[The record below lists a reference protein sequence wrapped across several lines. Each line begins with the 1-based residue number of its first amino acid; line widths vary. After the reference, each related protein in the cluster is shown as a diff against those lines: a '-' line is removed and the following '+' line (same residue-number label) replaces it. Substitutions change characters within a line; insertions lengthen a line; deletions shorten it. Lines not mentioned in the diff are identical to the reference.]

1 MSMNTRATI
10 FRRRAVGDAG
20 RSGRGF
26 TLIETLVAVSFLT
39 LAIISP
45 MTLATQSLAS
55 AYYARDQVTAFHLA
69 QEAIESG
76 RAVRDENILA
86 IASGG
91 GAGLSDGILTG
102 IPIGTLFVIDT
113 RNDDMIECTSGTCP
127 ALRTDGDFYAYGAVD
142 AVNVGNLYSDQPG
155 WVSTRFTREVRAVF
169 VDAGQDE
176 IRVSATVRWRTG
188 SFQERSFTISENLY
202 RWIDD
207 AI

>member
-1 MSMNTRATI
+1 MQKVEVKGQKYCAAG
-10 FRRRAVGDAG
+10 AV
-20 RSGRGF
+20 RGF

-45 MTLATQSLAS
+45 MTLATQSLSS

-69 QEAIESG
+69 QEAIESV

-91 GAGLSDGILTG
+91 GGGLEDGILTG
-102 IPIGTLFVIDT
+102 IPIDNAFVVDT
-113 RNDDMIECTSGTCP
+113 RDNRMVNCAPDPCP
-127 ALRTDGDFYAYGAVD
+127 ALRTDGTFYAYGAVGTTQI
-142 AVNVGNLYSDQPG
+142 NQDQPG
-155 WVSTRFTREVRAVF
+155 WVSTRFTRQVLVQF
-169 VDAGQDE
+169 VPGMEENE
-176 IRVSATVRWRTG
+176 IRVAATVRWRTG

-207 AI
+207 EI